1 MLSFYVRYNPSAL
14 FFSGEHDKMISF
26 AGGLIKRKYLQ
37 STSISDADGSENR
50 KGLRRPDF
58 PAPVQV
64 MMIDR
69 LSDLIADRR
78 IVETGHERDKSMSL
92 GIKTS
97 INKKHKSKY
106 SDTTVSS
113 RGHREVKPTPRGA

>member
-1 MLSFYVRYNPSAL
+1 MRTAQRTEKYSI
-14 FFSGEHDKMISF
+14 D
-26 AGGLIKRKYLQ
+26 LICLHPCR
-37 STSISDADGSENR
+37 
-50 KGLRRPDF
+50 
-58 PAPVQV
+58 
-64 MMIDR
+64 IDR
-69 LSDLIADRR
+69 SSDPIADRR

-97 INKKHKSKY
+97 KSKKHKSKY